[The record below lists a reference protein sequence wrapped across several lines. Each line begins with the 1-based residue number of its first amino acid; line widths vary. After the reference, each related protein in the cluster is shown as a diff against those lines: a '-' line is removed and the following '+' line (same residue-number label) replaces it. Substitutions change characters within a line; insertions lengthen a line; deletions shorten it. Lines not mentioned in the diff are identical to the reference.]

1 MGVSMG
7 GHRVR
12 LGFAVVGAVLVS
24 ATVAATG
31 RPAVAVTQAAA
42 TTSISTSAAT
52 EIGRNSATVHVTLS
66 STESGQWELDYG
78 TSTAY
83 GQSLG
88 RTGFSP
94 ETVTMTYKLQR
105 LLPGTTYHV
114 RAVAQTPSFPPFTDT
129 EDSGDI
135 TFTTLPPVKPTVR
148 IRSVQAISDCA
159 CASVQAG
166 FGFGGLPT
174 TVHVE
179 YGSTRRLGLR
189 TGAKSF
195 SAWMDVDGQGLA
207 QTFDVPSNNRLK
219 AGRKYYVR
227 VVAVNKLGR
236 ALSPIE
242 SFTIPTHA

>member
-1 MGVSMG
+1 MG

-12 LGFAVVGAVLVS
+12 LVLAVVVAVFVS

-31 RPAVAVTQAAA
+31 RPAAAVTRAAA

-78 TSTAY
+78 MSTAY

-94 ETVTMTYKLQR
+94 ETATMTYQLQR

-114 RAVAQTPSFPPFTDT
+114 RAVAMTPSFPPFTDT
-129 EDSGDI
+129 ENSSDI
-135 TFTTLPPVKPTVR
+135 TFTTLPPVKPTVK
-148 IRSVQAISDCA
+148 IMAVQGVSGCA
-159 CASVQAG
+159 CGSLQAG

-179 YGSTRRLGLR
+179 YGSTRRLGLK
-189 TGAKSF
+189 TGTKSF
-195 SAWMDVDGQGLA
+195 PAWMDVDGQGLA
-207 QTFDVPSNNRLK
+207 QNFDIPANNRLK
-219 AGRKYYVR
+219 AGRKYYFR
-227 VVAVNKLGR
+227 VVAVNRVGR
-236 ALSPIE
+236 TLSPIQ

>member
-1 MGVSMG
+1 LV
-7 GHRVR
+7 
-12 LGFAVVGAVLVS
+12 FAVVAAVLVS
-24 ATVAATG
+24 ATVAADG
-31 RPAVAVTQAAA
+31 RPAVAATRAAA
-42 TTSISTSAAT
+42 TTSIGTSAAT

-94 ETVTMTYKLQR
+94 ETVTMTYALQR

-114 RAVAQTPSFPPFTDT
+114 RAVAMTPSFPPFTDT
-129 EDSGDI
+129 ENSSDM
-135 TFTTLPPVKPTVR
+135 TFTTLPPVKPTVK
-148 IRSVQAISDCA
+148 IIAVQGVSDCA
-159 CASVQAG
+159 CGSVQAG

-179 YGSTRRLGLR
+179 YGSTRRLGLK
-189 TGAKSF
+189 TGTKSF

-207 QTFDVPSNNRLK
+207 QGFDVPANGRLK
-219 AGRKYYVR
+219 AGRKYYFR

-236 ALSPIE
+236 TLSPIR